1 VRSASLL
8 LTGGPNIAAARPVR
22 SGPDRY
28 TRRIVS
34 TPFRLLVAV
43 ACVAA
48 IAGCSDDSDPDR
60 PTAESVL
67 QVTERTCLLVEGPL
81 DPEVSELPV
90 IDCDRPHTHEIY
102 DRVRDEEHDVYPG
115 FAELEQFAQL
125 ACYSSFEDYVGV
137 NPFDSALFVSWLV
150 PTLDSW
156 NDQNDREILCVAG
169 RRDGGQLPGPIEGTQ
184 L

>member
-1 VRSASLL
+1 MGSPANSP
-8 LTGGPNIAAARPVR
+8 GRPVPR
-22 SGPDRY
+22 GPDRY
-28 TRRIVS
+28 TRPIVTTRS
-34 TPFRLLVAV
+34 RLLLAV
-43 ACVAA
+43 ACTAA
-48 IAGCSDDSDPDR
+48 IVGCSDDPDPDR

-67 QVTERTCLLVEGPL
+67 QVSDRTCLLVEGPL

-102 DRVRDEEHDVYPG
+102 DRVRDDEHDVYPG

-150 PTLDSW
+150 PTLDGW
-156 NDQNDREILCVAG
+156 NDKNDREILCVAG
-169 RRDGGQLPGPIEGTQ
+169 RRDGGQLDVSIEGTQ